1 VPVGSAVVSAG
12 ALGILALALRLCG
25 ALKGPLP
32 PGLLAPVSTP
42 AGDLSAVG
50 PLLWALGEVGLA
62 ISGALAVAV
71 LPTTPLPFVVI
82 FVGTATLLA
91 VRWRRRR

>member
-1 VPVGSAVVSAG
+1 
-12 ALGILALALRLCG
+12 
-25 ALKGPLP
+25 
-32 PGLLAPVSTP
+32 
-42 AGDLSAVG
+42 
-50 PLLWALGEVGLA
+50 LLWALGEVGLA